1 MNGSMSGGSVDDAP
15 PMFRRGEASTS
26 TPRSG
31 ELVIGCNQCPKP
43 VIGYVVRNGFEMQ
56 GNIKTP
62 SGGPP
67 LEFGLDLCPLFL
79 DPGFVPSL
87 MMEQQGRRLNEALDE
102 QNLLGRSMPL
112 FQSVPQRFPRLV
124 GVPEFPFIEQGQAFV
139 KFVMLNAV

>member
-1 MNGSMSGGSVDDAP
+1 MSGGSVDEAP

-31 ELVIGCNQCPKP
+31 ELVIGCNQCPTP
-43 VIGYVVRNGFEMQ
+43 VIGGVVGDDFEMR

-79 DPGFVPSL
+79 DTGFVPSL
-87 MMEQQGRRLNEALDE
+87 MMEQQGRRLNEALNE
-102 QNLLGRSMPL
+102 QNLLGRSLPL
-112 FQSVPQRFPRLV
+112 FQPVPQRFPRLM

-139 KFVMLNAV
+139 KFVVLNAV